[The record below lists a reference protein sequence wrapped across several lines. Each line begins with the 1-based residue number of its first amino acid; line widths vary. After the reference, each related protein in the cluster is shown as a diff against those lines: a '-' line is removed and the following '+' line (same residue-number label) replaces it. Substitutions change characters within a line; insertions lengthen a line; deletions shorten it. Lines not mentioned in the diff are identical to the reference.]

1 MSAQVHRSAVADR
14 LEGLMLC
21 RVVLVTIFLGTAVA
35 LDADSLT
42 NLAEFR
48 NYTLM
53 GLIVGTY
60 VLTIGY
66 ALALKRQ
73 VDPTRHAQ
81 VQLVVD
87 FCLSVALA
95 LVTSGLD
102 SLFLFLFYVVII
114 NSAVVLGRPAATKAA
129 FASILAFFLFACVDL
144 GLVSLPNIYGIFRPA
159 KVTLFRL
166 AVNSTASVVVALLAG
181 YLADR
186 LGKATKELV
195 QQRSDFA
202 DLKALNLNILESLS
216 SGLVTTDLNGNVIFV
231 NRAACDIT
239 GLADIQMMDRP
250 IDAIF
255 PGLWEALQSEHPLR
269 RRESPFERSDGKSV
283 FLGFSVSPLS
293 DASGRDNG
301 QIVIFQDLTDIRALE
316 GQMRRSERL
325 AAVGQLSAAI
335 AHEIRN
341 PLGSISG
348 AVEMLESESEDE
360 SDRALMGI
368 VIREVDRLNL
378 LISDFLEYSRPHNLA
393 LEPTNLVR
401 LIRDVT
407 DLAKTRGKFE
417 FEVITPPGA
426 QGYVDD
432 QATRQVLW
440 NLINNASEAGC
451 SKILIR
457 LEDAGEVWHLFV
469 EDNGSGI
476 PEEIRDRIFEPF
488 FTTKTKGTGLGL
500 ATLFRL
506 MEEQGGE
513 ITLNE
518 SMSLKGAAFRLTL
531 QKAPATIAAG
541 QLA

>member
-1 MSAQVHRSAVADR
+1 
-14 LEGLMLC
+14 MLF
-21 RVVLVTIFLGTAVA
+21 RVVVVTIFLGTAIA

-42 NLAEFR
+42 NLGEFR
-48 NYTLM
+48 NYTLL

-60 VLTIGY
+60 LLTIGY
-66 ALALKRQ
+66 ALALKRK
-73 VDPTRHAQ
+73 VNPTRHAQ

-87 FCLSVALA
+87 FTLSVALA

-114 NSAVVLGRPAATKAA
+114 NAAVVLGRPAAAKAA
-129 FASILAFFLFACVDL
+129 AASILAFLLFAFVDL
-144 GLVSLPNIYGIFRPA
+144 GLVSLPNIYGIFRPT

-166 AVNSTASVVVALLAG
+166 AVNSTASVVVAVLAG

-195 QQRSDFA
+195 QQKSDFA

-239 GLADIQMMDRP
+239 GLEDTDMMDRP

-255 PGLWEALQSEHPLR
+255 PGLWAALQSEHPLR

-316 GQMRRSERL
+316 AQMRRSERL
-325 AAVGQLSAAI
+325 AAIGQLSAAI

-348 AVEMLESESEDE
+348 AVEMLEGETENE

-368 VIREVDRLNL
+368 VIREVDRLNV

-393 LEPTNLVR
+393 LEPTDLLR

-407 DLAKTRGKFE
+407 DLAKTRGKFKID
-417 FEVITPPGA
+417 VQAPASA
-426 QGYVDD
+426 QAYIDD

-440 NLINNASEAGC
+440 NLINNAAEAD
-451 SKILIR
+451 SSNIMLR
-457 LEDAGEVWHLFV
+457 LHAAGDVLQLFV
-469 EDNGSGI
+469 DDDGSGVS
-476 PEEIRDRIFEPF
+476 ETIRDRIFEPF
-488 FTTKTKGTGLGL
+488 FTTKIKGTGLGL

-513 ITLNE
+513 IMLEE
-518 SMSLKGAAFRLTL
+518 SASLKGAAFRLTL
-531 QKAPATIAAG
+531 QKTPKRLITG
-541 QLA
+541 QTE

>member
-1 MSAQVHRSAVADR
+1 MSAQPLSRVSGR
-14 LEGLMLC
+14 LEGLMLF
-21 RVVLVTIFLGTAVA
+21 RVVLVTIFLGSAVA
-35 LDADSLT
+35 LDTDSLT

-48 NYTLM
+48 NYTLL

-60 VLTIGY
+60 LLTIGY
-66 ALALKRQ
+66 GLALKRK
-73 VDPTRHAQ
+73 VNPTRHAQ
-81 VQLVVD
+81 VQLGVD
-87 FCLSVALA
+87 FLLSAALA

-114 NSAVVLGRPAATKAA
+114 NAAAVLGRPAAAVAA
-129 FASILAFFLFACVDL
+129 GASILAFFFFAFVDL
-144 GLVSLPNIYGIFRPA
+144 GVVSLPNIYGIFRPA
-159 KVTLFRL
+159 KVTIFRL
-166 AVNSTASVVVALLAG
+166 AVNSTASVVVAGLAG

-202 DLKALNLNILESLS
+202 DLKALNLNIIESLS

-239 GLADIQMMDRP
+239 GLNDTDMMDRP

-255 PGLWEALQSEHPLR
+255 SGLWEALQTEYPLR

-293 DASGRDNG
+293 DASGRENG
-301 QIVIFQDLTDIRALE
+301 HIVIFQDLTDIRALE

-325 AAVGQLSAAI
+325 AAIGQLSAAI

-348 AVEMLESESEDE
+348 AVEMLEGETENE
-360 SDRALMGI
+360 SDKALMGI

-393 LEPTNLVR
+393 LEPTDLIR

-407 DLAKTRGKFE
+407 DLAKTRGK
-417 FEVITPPGA
+417 VQIDVRTPELA
-426 QGYVDD
+426 QGYVDH

-440 NLINNASEAGC
+440 NLINNAAEAE
-451 SKILIR
+451 STNILIR
-457 LEDAGEVWHLFV
+457 LEDLEDVWHLYV
-469 EDNGSGI
+469 EDDGTGV
-476 PEEIRDRIFEPF
+476 PEAIQDRIFEPF
-488 FTTKTKGTGLGL
+488 FTTKPKGTGLGL

-513 ITLNE
+513 IRLQE
-518 SMSLKGAAFRLTL
+518 STSLKGAAFRLTL
-531 QKAPATIAAG
+531 RKTPALLITAN
-541 QLA
+541 